1 MKINYTKLKN
11 NLVVLLLLLFQ
22 NAFSK
27 DLYGGIEIGS
37 KGIKVSVIDML
48 NVKKSQ
54 YEIKGFWTENVG
66 IAKGIS
72 IDGNLALADM
82 EEAIKL
88 VMIDYDKLLN
98 GFKVENSK
106 IFIVISSGVGMARNV
121 ADLANKIKE
130 LTKKEV
136 EVISSKL
143 EAKLSFKGC
152 VPLKSY
158 SNALFLDIGGGNTKG
173 GYTDDVNDNPIFFP
187 INLDLG
193 TITLT
198 EKINKKTRTDKLPE
212 FIETAFNYLP
222 TLRTE
227 VNKMYQERPL
237 SLDKKT
243 VYFSGGAVWAF
254 FTLNSGGAAP
264 ENYNAFTY
272 ADVLEY
278 NAVIQNNFKR
288 FEELATT
295 NEEVQRV
302 LKTYSQ
308 KSLISANNLLLTALE
323 GLGVTSDTTSKKLFF
338 VKQGQISWL
347 LSYIVDSSKG
357 AKVVY

>member
-1 MKINYTKLKN
+1 M
-11 NLVVLLLLLFQ
+11 FQ
-22 NAFSK
+22 NASSK

-37 KGIKVSVIDML
+37 KGVKVSVIDML

-66 IAKGIS
+66 VAKGIS
-72 IDGNLALADM
+72 IDGNLAKADM

-88 VMIDYDKLLN
+88 VMIDYEKLLN
-98 GFKVENSK
+98 GFKVEESK
-106 IFIVISSGVGMARNV
+106 IFIVISSGVGMAQNV
-121 ADLANKIKE
+121 EDFANKIKE

-136 EVISSKL
+136 DIISSKL

-158 SNALFLDIGGGNTKG
+158 SSALFLDIGGGNTKG
-173 GYTDDVNDNPIFFP
+173 GYTDSVNDNPIFFP
-187 INLDLG
+187 INLNLG

-212 FIETAFNYLP
+212 FIDASFNYLP

-227 VNKMYQERPL
+227 VDNMFKERPL
-237 SLDKKT
+237 SLDKKN
-243 VYFSGGAVWAF
+243 VYMSGGAVWAF
-254 FTLNSGGAAP
+254 FTLHSGTAAP
-264 ENYNAFTY
+264 ENYNEFTY
-272 ADVLEY
+272 TDVLEY
-278 NAVIQNNFKR
+278 NAVLQNNFKR
-288 FEELATT
+288 FEDLATT
-295 NEEVQRV
+295 NEEAQRV

-308 KSLISANNLLLTALE
+308 KSLISANNLLITALA
-323 GLGVTSDTTSKKLFF
+323 GLGNAADTTANKKLFF

-357 AKVVY
+357 KVVY